1 MRRKAGGQRIIQRQT
16 DGIADAPSG
25 IGREKKAAPL
35 FAVRRAPNGAA
46 HLFSAA
52 QKFESVSLHRRKGG
66 RDVCRFI
73 IFTKAGENADLFADM
88 PLHRNGMQRGI
99 FSESVPRR
107 IAAAVVG
114 AFQAGKIRCQLL
126 RGRAAE
132 NILIIPH
139 HRTNVC
145 GRAHSSFDLKR
156 NNARGGKLF
165 RPFSHAQIG
174 EGEPIAKRFA
184 ARPIRRIPFA
194 ARLLAQTAVSA
205 VAARKRREIALPR
218 KAGTQRALHKNFRFD
233 LLADGGDLR
242 KRRFPRE
249 NDARKP
255 ACFCLPRAVCVAYA
269 RLRRK
274 MQHHLRALP
283 FELLSEEQLLHDQR
297 VGARVPRLFRALEK
311 GGELPLFDERVERH
325 IHAHTEQ
332 MRAADELF
340 EPFRRKI
347 GGVCARGKT
356 AHAEVYSIRPR
367 IQRGKKRRFVARRRK
382 DLTHDTIVP
391 SFAAFEK
398 GFTAKI

>member
-1 MRRKAGGQRIIQRQT
+1 
-16 DGIADAPSG
+16 
-25 IGREKKAAPL
+25 
-35 FAVRRAPNGAA
+35 
-46 HLFSAA
+46 
-52 QKFESVSLHRRKGG
+52 
-66 RDVCRFI
+66 
-73 IFTKAGENADLFADM
+73 M
-88 PLHRNGMQRGI
+88 PRCIPFRCRGI
-99 FSESVPRR
+99 S
-107 IAAAVVG
+107 
-114 AFQAGKIRCQLL
+114 
-126 RGRAAE
+126 
-132 NILIIPH
+132 
-139 HRTNVC
+139 
-145 GRAHSSFDLKR
+145 
-156 NNARGGKLF
+156 
-165 RPFSHAQIG
+165 
-174 EGEPIAKRFA
+174 AKRFA
-184 ARPIRRIPFA
+184 ARPIRRIPLAAGLFA
-194 ARLLAQTAVSA
+194 QAAVSA

-249 NDARKP
+249 DDARKP
-255 ACFCLPRAVCVAYA
+255 ARFCLPRAVRVAYT

-274 MQHHLRALP
+274 VQHHLRALP

-356 AHAEVYSIRPR
+356 AHAEVYGIRPR

-391 SFAAFEK
+391 PFAAFEK
-398 GFTAKI
+398 GFAVKNISRKKVSCIKKPLRKDSRGAARRARQIFSLNGKNYDPKTRKNIFGQSPKLFAEPAYETGAGGKRKDKGTDQTVRACGQRFAAKHMVRTTGVEPARSPTGS